1 MLYRASVVFGLLCVV
16 GVVGCAPKATTS
28 SVPAGST
35 ATNVA
40 DAHNGWW
47 CPEHGVPEEVCGLC
61 DPRVGAEMKKKG
73 DWCKDH
79 DCPDSQCFVCHPEHE
94 AKFIA
99 LHEAKL
105 GTKPPKRQQQN

>member
-1 MLYRASVVFGLLCVV
+1 MLYRASVVLGLLCVV
-16 GVVGCAPKATTS
+16 GFVGCAPKASQS

-35 ATNVA
+35 ASHVA
-40 DAHNGWW
+40 DDHNGWW

-61 DPRVGAEMKKKG
+61 DLKVGAEMKKKG

-94 AKFIA
+94 SKFSA
-99 LHEAKL
+99 LYEAKL
-105 GTKPPKRQQQN
+105 GTKPPKRR